1 MISHSI
7 LRFSNFPYKEILK
20 SKQLLEEKIG
30 KPVNHFAYPY
40 GKIHAESFKNIKMP
54 KRVA

>member
-40 GKIHAESFKNIKMP
+40 GKIHAESFKTLKCQ
-54 KRVA
+54 KE